1 MSCCYIYCYTVPWQ
15 VRDCKIRQTFRDDVS
30 RDDELLSFIKMT
42 DRECH
47 ELGDPDKGS
56 VILTGR
62 LFADRAIYTCEEG
75 YRLVGVE
82 FRLCQADGSWS
93 ATEPSCHKMGM
104 FHYKCNRSYPNYHVR
119 STVCAWQLVCFES
132 RHFLT
137 LIHARMEIESLSI
150 NKRK

>member
-1 MSCCYIYCYTVPWQ
+1 MS
-15 VRDCKIRQTFRDDVS
+15 S
-30 RDDELLSFIKMT
+30 HLLLLEMT

-104 FHYKCNRSYPNYHVR
+104 FHINNGRVLLPNYRVR
-119 STVCAWQLVCFES
+119 STVYIKTCVFRISHANS
-132 RHFLT
+132 R
-137 LIHARMEIESLSI
+137 S
-150 NKRK
+150 NGY

>member
-1 MSCCYIYCYTVPWQ
+1 MMS
-15 VRDCKIRQTFRDDVS
+15 S
-30 RDDELLSFIKMT
+30 SHLLLLEMT

-104 FHYKCNRSYPNYHVR
+104 FQINNGRVLLPNYRVR
-119 STVCAWQLVCFES
+119 STVYIKTCVFRISHANS
-132 RHFLT
+132 R
-137 LIHARMEIESLSI
+137 S
-150 NKRK
+150 NGY